1 MMEQLGRDE
10 QDTIIATRNLSRT
23 YTMGTMQVPALNR
36 VTLNIKRGEFAAIM
50 GKSGSGKSTLLHQLG
65 LLDTPTE
72 GEITI
77 DGAEISGL
85 SESERTR
92 FRLEKFGYVFQEYA
106 ILPELT
112 ALENVYLPAMAL
124 GLSQGECAREGMD
137 ALEKV
142 GLAERADHRPR
153 EMSGGEQQRVAIARA
168 LINKPK
174 ILFADEP
181 TANLDSVS
189 SRQILELFRTLNREI
204 GQTILMVTHEL
215 EDADMVDRVI
225 WLADGEVVER
235 GGEVVRNRASG
246 KARVNRSTAL

>member
-1 MMEQLGRDE
+1 MMERDE

-23 YTMGTMQVPALNR
+23 YIMGKVQVQALNN
-36 VTLNIKRGEFAAIM
+36 VTLDIKRGEFAAIM

-72 GEITI
+72 GEIVI
-77 DGAEISGL
+77 DGVEVSGL

-106 ILPELT
+106 ILHELT
-112 ALENVYLPAMAL
+112 ALENVYLPAMTL
-124 GLSQGECAREGMD
+124 GMSKDECAIKGMD
-137 ALEKV
+137 ALKKV
-142 GLAERADHRPR
+142 GLDERAHHRPR
-153 EMSGGEQQRVAIARA
+153 ELSGGEQQRVAIARA
-168 LINKPK
+168 IINKPK

-189 SRQILELFRTLNREI
+189 SRQILELFRALNRDI

-215 EDADMVDRVI
+215 EDEEFVDRVI

-235 GGEVVRNRASG
+235 EG
-246 KARVNRSTAL
+246 

>member
-1 MMEQLGRDE
+1 
-10 QDTIIATRNLSRT
+10 
-23 YTMGTMQVPALNR
+23 
-36 VTLNIKRGEFAAIM
+36 
-50 GKSGSGKSTLLHQLG
+50 
-65 LLDTPTE
+65 
-72 GEITI
+72 
-77 DGAEISGL
+77 
-85 SESERTR
+85 
-92 FRLEKFGYVFQEYA
+92 
-106 ILPELT
+106 
-112 ALENVYLPAMAL
+112 MAL

-189 SRQILELFRTLNREI
+189 SRQILELFRALNREI
-204 GQTILMVTHEL
+204 GQTILMVTHEF
-215 EDADMVDRVI
+215 EDADIVDRVI

-235 GGEVVRNRASG
+235 EG
-246 KARVNRSTAL
+246 

>member
-1 MMEQLGRDE
+1 MTKMERDE

-23 YTMGTMQVPALNR
+23 YTMGKVQVQALNN
-36 VTLNIKRGEFAAIM
+36 VTLDIRRGEFAAIM

-77 DGAEISGL
+77 DGIEISGL
-85 SESERTR
+85 SEAARTL

-124 GLSQGECAREGMD
+124 GLSRDEYVTKGVD

-189 SRQILELFRTLNREI
+189 SRQILELFRELNRDT

-215 EDADMVDRVI
+215 EDADLVDRVI
-225 WLADGEVVER
+225 WLTDGAVMER
-235 GGEVVRNRASG
+235 EG
-246 KARVNRSTAL
+246 

>member
-1 MMEQLGRDE
+1 MTKMERDE

-23 YTMGTMQVPALNR
+23 YTMGTMQVQALNR
-36 VTLNIKRGEFAAIM
+36 VTLDIRRGEFAAIM

-77 DGAEISGL
+77 DGIEISGL
-85 SESERTR
+85 TEAEKTR

-106 ILPELT
+106 ILPEMT

-124 GLSQGECAREGMD
+124 GLSRDEYVTKGMD
-137 ALEKV
+137 ALEMV
-142 GLAERADHRPR
+142 GLVDRADHRPR
-153 EMSGGEQQRVAIARA
+153 EMSGGEQQRVAISRA

-189 SRQILELFRTLNREI
+189 SRQILELFRALNQEI

-215 EDADMVDRVI
+215 EDADIVDRVI
-225 WLADGEVVER
+225 WLADGEIVGR
-235 GGEVVRNRASG
+235 DG
-246 KARVNRSTAL
+246 

>member
-1 MMEQLGRDE
+1 MMERTERTERVERDE

-23 YTMGTMQVPALNR
+23 YIMGKMQVTALNR
-36 VTLNIKRGEFAAIM
+36 VTLDIRRGEFAAIM

-85 SESERTR
+85 TEAERTR

-124 GLSQGECAREGMD
+124 GLSRDECVTKGMD

-153 EMSGGEQQRVAIARA
+153 ELSGGEQQRVAIARA

-181 TANLDSVS
+181 TANLDSIS
-189 SRQILELFRTLNREI
+189 SKQILELFQALNRDM

-215 EDADMVDRVI
+215 EDGDIGTRVI
-225 WLADGEVVER
+225 WLADGEVMEREGR
-235 GGEVVRNRASG
+235 GG
-246 KARVNRSTAL
+246 LQ

>member
-1 MMEQLGRDE
+1 MVERMGRDG

-23 YTMGTMQVPALNR
+23 YIMGKMQVTALNR
-36 VTLNIKRGEFAAIM
+36 VTLDIRRGEFAAIM

-72 GEITI
+72 GEIVI
-77 DGAEISGL
+77 DGVEISGL
-85 SESERTR
+85 SEAARTR

-106 ILPELT
+106 ILPEMT

-124 GLSQGECAREGMD
+124 GLSQGECIRNGMD

-142 GLAERADHRPR
+142 GLTGRADHRPR

-168 LINKPK
+168 LINNPK

-189 SRQILELFRTLNREI
+189 SRQILELFRALNRDT

-215 EDADMVDRVI
+215 EDADIVDRVI
-225 WLADGEVVER
+225 WLADGEVV
-235 GGEVVRNRASG
+235 VREG
-246 KARVNRSTAL
+246 

>member
-1 MMEQLGRDE
+1 MMERYE

-23 YTMGTMQVPALNR
+23 YTMGKVQVQALKS
-36 VTLNIKRGEFAAIM
+36 VTLDIRRGEFAAIM

-77 DGAEISGL
+77 DGAEISSL
-85 SESERTR
+85 SEAARTM

-124 GLSQGECAREGMD
+124 GLSRAECATKGMG

-142 GLAERADHRPR
+142 GLAERADHRPK

-181 TANLDSVS
+181 TANLDSTS
-189 SRQILELFRTLNREI
+189 SKQILALFRELNQEI

-215 EDADMVDRVI
+215 EDADIVDRVI

-235 GGEVVRNRASG
+235 EG
-246 KARVNRSTAL
+246 

>member
-1 MMEQLGRDE
+1 MMKRDE

-23 YTMGTMQVPALNR
+23 YTMGKVQVQALKS
-36 VTLNIKRGEFAAIM
+36 VTLDIRRGEFAAIM

-77 DGAEISGL
+77 DGAEISSL
-85 SESERTR
+85 SEAARTM

-124 GLSQGECAREGMD
+124 GLSRAECATKGMG

-142 GLAERADHRPR
+142 GLAERADHRPK

-181 TANLDSVS
+181 TANLDSTS
-189 SRQILELFRTLNREI
+189 SKQILALFRELNQEI

-215 EDADMVDRVI
+215 EDADIVDRVI
-225 WLADGEVVER
+225 WLADGEVVEPE
-235 GGEVVRNRASG
+235 G
-246 KARVNRSTAL
+246 

>member
-1 MMEQLGRDE
+1 MERDR
-10 QDTIIATRNLSRT
+10 QDTIIATRDLSRT
-23 YTMGTMQVPALNR
+23 YTMGKVQVQALKN
-36 VTLNIKRGEFAAIM
+36 VTLDIRRGEFAAIM

-77 DGAEISGL
+77 DGVEISGL
-85 SESERTR
+85 SDSESTR

-106 ILPELT
+106 ILPEMT

-124 GLSQGECAREGMD
+124 GLSQGECIRKGMD

-142 GLAERADHRPR
+142 GLTERADHRPR

-181 TANLDSVS
+181 TANLDSAS
-189 SRQILELFRTLNREI
+189 SKQILELFRGLNRGM

-215 EDADMVDRVI
+215 EDADLVDRVI

-235 GGEVVRNRASG
+235 EG
-246 KARVNRSTAL
+246 

>member
-1 MMEQLGRDE
+1 MVERMERDG

-23 YTMGTMQVPALNR
+23 YLMGKMQVTALNR
-36 VTLNIKRGEFAAIM
+36 VTLDIRRGEFAAIM

-72 GEITI
+72 GKITI
-77 DGAEISGL
+77 DGVEISGL

-106 ILPELT
+106 ILSELT

-124 GLSQGECAREGMD
+124 GLSQREYIRNGMD

-142 GLAERADHRPR
+142 GLTERADHRPR

-168 LINKPK
+168 LINEPK

-189 SRQILELFRTLNREI
+189 SRQILELFRALNRDT

-215 EDADMVDRVI
+215 EDADIVDRVI

-235 GGEVVRNRASG
+235 EG
-246 KARVNRSTAL
+246 

>member
-1 MMEQLGRDE
+1 ME
-10 QDTIIATRNLSRT
+10 QDTIITTRNLSRT
-23 YTMGTMQVPALNR
+23 YTLGTMKVPALNH
-36 VTLNIKRGEFAAIM
+36 VTLDIRRGEFAAIM

-72 GEITI
+72 GKITI

-85 SESERTR
+85 SESEQTI

-124 GLSQGECAREGMD
+124 GLSQDECVTKGMD
-137 ALEKV
+137 ALEMV
-142 GLAERADHRPR
+142 GLAERADHRPK

-189 SRQILELFRTLNREI
+189 SRQILELFRKLNQDM

-215 EDADMVDRVI
+215 EDVDLVDRVI
-225 WLADGEVVER
+225 WLADGEVV
-235 GGEVVRNRASG
+235 
-246 KARVNRSTAL
+246 

>member
-1 MMEQLGRDE
+1 MMERDG

-23 YTMGTMQVPALNR
+23 YTMGTMQVPALKR
-36 VTLNIKRGEFAAIM
+36 VTLDIRRGEFAAIM

-72 GEITI
+72 GEIVI
-77 DGAEISGL
+77 DGVDISGL

-106 ILPELT
+106 ILSELT
-112 ALENVYLPAMAL
+112 ALENVYLPAMAM
-124 GLSQGECAREGMD
+124 GLSRKECARSGMD

-142 GLAERADHRPR
+142 GLTGRADHRPK
-153 EMSGGEQQRVAIARA
+153 ELSGGEQQRVAIARA
-168 LINKPK
+168 LINNPK

-189 SRQILELFRTLNREI
+189 SKQILKLFRELNRDT

-215 EDADMVDRVI
+215 EDEDIVDRVI

-235 GGEVVRNRASG
+235 DG
-246 KARVNRSTAL
+246 

>member
-1 MMEQLGRDE
+1 MERDR
-10 QDTIIATRNLSRT
+10 QDTIIATRDLSRT
-23 YTMGTMQVPALNR
+23 YTMGKVQVQALKN
-36 VTLNIKRGEFAAIM
+36 VTLDIRRGEFAAIM

-77 DGAEISGL
+77 DGVEISGL
-85 SESERTR
+85 SDSESTR

-106 ILPELT
+106 ILPEMT

-124 GLSQGECAREGMD
+124 GLSQGECIRKGMD

-142 GLAERADHRPR
+142 GLTERADHRPR

-181 TANLDSVS
+181 TANLDSAS
-189 SRQILELFRTLNREI
+189 SKQILELFRGLNRGM

-215 EDADMVDRVI
+215 EDADLVDRVI
-225 WLADGEVVER
+225 WLADGAVM
-235 GGEVVRNRASG
+235 
-246 KARVNRSTAL
+246 AREG

>member
-1 MMEQLGRDE
+1 MMKRDG

-23 YTMGTMQVPALNR
+23 YVMGNMQVTALNQ
-36 VTLNIKRGEFAAIM
+36 VTIDIRRGEFAAIM

-72 GEITI
+72 GEIMI
-77 DGAEISGL
+77 DGVDISRL
-85 SESERTR
+85 SESEQTR

-124 GLSQGECAREGMD
+124 GLSQDECVTKGVD

-153 EMSGGEQQRVAIARA
+153 ALSGGEQQRVAIARA

-181 TANLDSVS
+181 TANLDSAS
-189 SRQILELFRTLNREI
+189 SKQILELFRALNRDI
-204 GQTILMVTHEL
+204 GQTVLMVTHEL
-215 EDADMVDRVI
+215 EDADIVDRVI

-235 GGEVVRNRASG
+235 EG
-246 KARVNRSTAL
+246 

>member
-1 MMEQLGRDE
+1 MTNMG

-23 YTMGTMQVPALNR
+23 YIMGTMQVPALKS
-36 VTLNIKRGEFAAIM
+36 VTLDIRRGEFAAIM

-85 SESERTR
+85 SESEQTR

-124 GLSQGECAREGMD
+124 GMSQDGCVTKGMG
-137 ALEKV
+137 ALEMV
-142 GLAERADHRPR
+142 GLAERADHRPK

-189 SRQILELFRTLNREI
+189 SRQILELFRSLNQEI

-215 EDADMVDRVI
+215 EDADIVDRVI
-225 WLADGEVVER
+225 WLADGEVVEQE
-235 GGEVVRNRASG
+235 G
-246 KARVNRSTAL
+246 

>member
-1 MMEQLGRDE
+1 MERDE
-10 QDTIIATRNLSRT
+10 HTIIATRNLSRT
-23 YTMGTMQVPALNR
+23 YTMGTMQVLALKN
-36 VTLNIKRGEFAAIM
+36 VTLDIRRGEFAAIM

-77 DGAEISGL
+77 DGVEISGL
-85 SESERTR
+85 SDSESTK

-124 GLSQGECAREGMD
+124 GSSRDECVTKGMD

-142 GLAERADHRPR
+142 GLTERADHRPR

-181 TANLDSVS
+181 TANLDSAS
-189 SRQILELFRTLNREI
+189 SKQILELFRGLNRGM

-215 EDADMVDRVI
+215 EDADLVDRVI

-235 GGEVVRNRASG
+235 EG
-246 KARVNRSTAL
+246 

>member
-1 MMEQLGRDE
+1 MTKMERDE
-10 QDTIIATRNLSRT
+10 QDTIITTRNLSRT
-23 YTMGTMQVPALNR
+23 YTMGKVQVQALKN
-36 VTLNIKRGEFAAIM
+36 VTLDIRRGEFAAIM

-72 GEITI
+72 GEIMI
-77 DGAEISGL
+77 DGVEISGL
-85 SESERTR
+85 SEAARTI

-124 GLSQGECAREGMD
+124 GLSRDEYVTKGMD

-142 GLAERADHRPR
+142 GLMERADHRPR

-168 LINKPK
+168 LINKPN

-181 TANLDSVS
+181 TANLDSIS
-189 SRQILELFRTLNREI
+189 SRQILELFRTLNRDM

-215 EDADMVDRVI
+215 EDADIVDRVI

-235 GGEVVRNRASG
+235 EG
-246 KARVNRSTAL
+246 